1 MSGEDSEKA
10 TRIGPKSS
18 VSIMLAGSLLLGAGY
33 LGKVEMRIESLE
45 ADRTEVR
52 ADVKELLR
60 KVDDI
65 RVHVAAMDRRAG
77 AAEERVSETKRL
89 PRGDN

>member
-1 MSGEDSEKA
+1 MSDEAEKG
-10 TRIGPKSS
+10 TRIGPKSAIS
-18 VSIMLAGSLLLGAGY
+18 VALAGSLLIGAGY

-77 AAEERVSETKRL
+77 TAEERVSKRL